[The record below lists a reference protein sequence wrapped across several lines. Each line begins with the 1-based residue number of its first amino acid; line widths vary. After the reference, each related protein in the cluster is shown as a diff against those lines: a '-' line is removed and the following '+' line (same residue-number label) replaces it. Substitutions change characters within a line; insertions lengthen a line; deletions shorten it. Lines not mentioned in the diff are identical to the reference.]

1 MPTRLIDLHVDWLLQ
16 YAPDSSCFDPAYY
29 PGVKARQSQASGYL
43 QTTRAAVLSCYR
55 ADFEWAAR
63 PEPWLA
69 LVELIARLEA
79 EFSGRLLIGPD
90 DFDRWEDDKNGMTW
104 GVIGVEGF
112 DTLIRS
118 PDDLPRLKILFDRG
132 VRLFQPVYGAGNLL
146 GGSSVAGDDRGL
158 TELGR
163 EFLGIL
169 FAAVPKGGG
178 PRPLLD
184 LAHFNPQTSSDVL
197 GWFEADPAR
206 SARLLP
212 IYSHGAPA
220 HEGYQSPR
228 ALPFDHLRRLRALG
242 GFVGVSVSPPFF
254 RSPDE
259 VQAAI
264 ESVAEV
270 PFQGR
275 AGFEGIG
282 IGTDFLGVDQTLL
295 KLGDAG
301 EVVTW
306 ALSRFDKP
314 SANALLHDNA
324 RKLLARVSGASNLI

>member
-16 YAPDSSCFDPAYY
+16 YAPDSSCFDPTLY
-29 PGVKARQSQASGYL
+29 PGVKARLSQASGYL

-55 ADFEWAAR
+55 ADSEWAAR
-63 PEPWLA
+63 SDPWLA

-118 PDDLPRLKILFDRG
+118 TDDLPRLKTLFDRG
-132 VRLFQPVYGAGNLL
+132 VRLFQPVYGAGSML

-163 EFLGIL
+163 GFLETL
-169 FAAVPKGGG
+169 LAAVPEGDG

-184 LAHFNPQTSSDVL
+184 LAHFNPQASSEVL
-197 GWFEADPAR
+197 GWFEADPDR

-228 ALPFDHLRRLRALG
+228 ALPVDHLRRLRALG
-242 GFVGVSVSPPFF
+242 GFVGISVSPPFF

-264 ESVAEV
+264 KSVAAV

-282 IGTDFLGVDQTLL
+282 IGTDFLGVDQTLP

-301 EVVTW
+301 EVVEW
-306 ALSRFDKP
+306 VLSRFDKP

-324 RKLLARVSGASNLI
+324 RKLLARVAGALNLS